1 MNLRFNIHFG
11 TWLVGLLLLV
21 VMVACETEPEEAR
34 GKLTQRGKLV
44 YDEWNRFL
52 TTNVM
57 NDWLDMALRF
67 NAYYEADEAH
77 KIAVEDSLLTQYKVR
92 QNGNVWELRIDNRAQ
107 YRFTIDQ
114 ALSKNG
120 AHWECVRTKTSV
132 ADATANYGFTDRD
145 VHYVIDCVAPNCWR
159 IVQSADTLLPV
170 SVVIEMTKLPP
181 TIANRA
187 YNLLGEGRLL
197 LPAATYGS
205 DCFVNFSTIY
215 PLEHTLRQ
223 WSSGVL
229 QLQAYNL
236 QGDTIL
242 VKVAFNQSNDNY
254 YTLSITYRGVTET
267 YNH

>member
-11 TWLVGLLLLV
+11 TWLMGLLLLV

-44 YDEWNRFL
+44 YDEWNQFL

-92 QNGNVWELRIDNRAQ
+92 QNGDVWELRINNRAQ

-120 AHWECVRTKTSV
+120 AHWECVRFKTSV

-159 IVQSADTLLPV
+159 IAQSADTLLPV
-170 SVVIEMTKLPP
+170 SVVIEMTKLPRVSNAYP
-181 TIANRA
+181 TFPSLRNSPAKVGLIPDV
-187 YNLLGEGRLL
+187 LRLRHL
-197 LPAATYGS
+197 SCNKDLSVTDGDAS
-205 DCFVNFSTIY
+205 D
-215 PLEHTLRQ
+215 
-223 WSSGVL
+223 
-229 QLQAYNL
+229 
-236 QGDTIL
+236 
-242 VKVAFNQSNDNY
+242 
-254 YTLSITYRGVTET
+254 
-267 YNH
+267 